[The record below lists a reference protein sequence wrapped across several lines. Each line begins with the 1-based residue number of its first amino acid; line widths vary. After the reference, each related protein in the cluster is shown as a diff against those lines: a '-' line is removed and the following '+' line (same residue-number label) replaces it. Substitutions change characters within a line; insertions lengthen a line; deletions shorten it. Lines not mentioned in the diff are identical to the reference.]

1 MSGDAIRAA
10 LTVFDDAALEALS
23 NKGVVRR
30 SAKDV
35 EAGKVGVTEES
46 DTAITVLA
54 DGETVVLDVQGPRG
68 AKCSCPA
75 PGICRH
81 KIAAVL
87 CVRGTSAEAL
97 VGQGDTASA
106 NAEASQA
113 DPLAEILA
121 LDSGAIAKWAGK
133 ANLRAAAELL
143 AASSSPEI
151 RQDGAALVIRVLSDE
166 PEVRYL
172 SGQGLEGMVS
182 KATPARLK
190 SSHAAALLAVRRAH
204 NVAESATI
212 ADAEVKASS
221 ADTPDPEFLA
231 QVAHLLESAA
241 FAALNQAPLVL
252 EEQLFTLSISSRADA
267 LPRLSRQLRLISTAF
282 RQKRERA
289 IAFDPLA
296 ALSLLANTYA
306 LVEALGKPQEAEALA
321 MLRGVVRQDYIPV
334 GDLTLY
340 GLGANLWRTQT
351 GAHGVTGYF
360 YAAELER
367 ILTATLA
374 RAADRDPSFNPAMAY
389 SSEGLWHAGT
399 LERLTGSKVALKN
412 AAISP
417 DGRLSFAGDISGTAE
432 PWQGT
437 RTQCSEWPIYDID
450 WQTVERSL
458 QAQFHEQLAIPRP
471 AAVPMLF
478 APSFHSKV
486 TFDVQTQKHIW
497 HVADADGRWVNLEFR
512 QNDSTKRAVDLLHL
526 SVVQLVLAEARAV
539 GSRFVLTPISV
550 VLQSP
555 SRNDNELLNFEIAPY
570 PQKKK
575 TALPEQWYTYLAEKP
590 EGALPVANVYA
601 AVNEPSVASKHCADC
616 MDALLS
622 IAELGIAQRS
632 TEYTQRL
639 GNLATRA
646 ETLGLVPLADVL
658 AALLKSQ
665 GDTPHIFAKTFFRA
679 VHVTIRMQ
687 ARMRSLA

>member
-10 LTVFDDAALEALS
+10 LTVFDDAALEALT

-35 EAGKVGVTEES
+35 EAGKVSIKEES
-46 DTAITVLA
+46 DTAISVLA

-87 CVRGTSAEAL
+87 FLRGASAGATAEQTDTSAKAE
-97 VGQGDTASA
+97 VPQA
-106 NAEASQA
+106 N
-113 DPLAEILA
+113 PLAEILA
-121 LDSGAIAKWAGK
+121 LDSAVIAKWAGK
-133 ANLRAAAELL
+133 ANLRVAAELL
-143 AASSSPEI
+143 AASSAPEI
-151 RQDGAALVIRVLSDE
+151 RQDGAVLVIRISPDE

-172 SGQGLEGMVS
+172 CGQGLDGMVS

-190 SSHAAALLAVRRAH
+190 SSHTAALLAVRHAH
-204 NVAESATI
+204 NVAETAAI
-212 ADAEVKASS
+212 AEVEVKAAS

-241 FAALNQAPLVL
+241 FAALNQAPVVL

-267 LPRLSRQLRLISTAF
+267 LPRLSRQLRSISAAF
-282 RQKRERA
+282 RQKRERT

-296 ALSLLANTYA
+296 SLSLLASTYA

-321 MLRGVVRQDYIPV
+321 MLRGVVRQDYTPV

-340 GLGANLWRTQT
+340 GLGANLWRTQG

-360 YAAELER
+360 YTAELNR

-374 RAADRDPSFNPAMAY
+374 RAMDRDPSFNPAMAY
-389 SSEGLWHAGT
+389 SSEGLWQAGT
-399 LERLTGSKVALKN
+399 LEQLTRSKVALKN

-417 DGRLSFAGDISGTAE
+417 DGRLSLAGDITGRAE
-432 PWQGT
+432 VWQET
-437 RTQCSEWPIYDID
+437 RAQCSEWPIYGTD
-450 WQTVERSL
+450 WQAVEGML
-458 QAQFHEQLAIPRP
+458 QARFHERLAILRP
-471 AAVPMLF
+471 AAVPVLL

-486 TFDVQTQKHIW
+486 TFDVQAQKHIW
-497 HVADADGRWVNLEFR
+497 HLCDAAGRWLSLEFR
-512 QNDSTKRAVDLLHL
+512 QNDSTKRAAELLHL

-539 GSRFVLTPISV
+539 GSRFVMTPISV

-555 SRNDNELLNFEIAPY
+555 GSEGNELLNFEIAPY
-570 PQKKK
+570 QRKKR
-575 TALPEQWYTYLAEKP
+575 TALPEQWYAYLAEKP

-601 AVNEPSVASKHCADC
+601 TTTGQSSASKHCADC

-622 IAELGIAQRS
+622 MAELGVAQRS
-632 TEYTQRL
+632 TEYIQRL
-639 GNLATRA
+639 GSLATRA
-646 ETLGLVPLADVL
+646 ETLGLVALADVL
-658 AALLKSQ
+658 AALLNSQ
-665 GDTPHIFAKTFFRA
+665 SDTPHAFAKAFYRA
-679 VHVTIRMQ
+679 VHVTVRMQ
-687 ARMRSLA
+687 ARMRSVE